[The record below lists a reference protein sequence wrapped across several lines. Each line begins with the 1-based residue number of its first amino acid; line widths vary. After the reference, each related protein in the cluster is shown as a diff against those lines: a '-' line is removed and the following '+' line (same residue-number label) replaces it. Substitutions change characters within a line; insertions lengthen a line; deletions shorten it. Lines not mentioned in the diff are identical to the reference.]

1 LKDFIVSIDLS
12 GERFKVIYRLKG
24 SEKEARS
31 KAEDICIEQT
41 IEFPAELVKGGDIR
55 DHIFGRIES
64 FQSLEPNCW
73 EAIISYAIEITG
85 FELTQLVNVMF
96 GNFSLKPGVRVE
108 RMELPGSL
116 LKYFKGPRF
125 GITGVRDLLGIPE
138 RPLFCTALKPMGL
151 SCQDL
156 AELAYQFARGGV
168 DMIKDDHGLADQPFA
183 PFKERV
189 QRCAQ
194 AVERANRETGKK
206 CLYVPNLSAPADQI
220 LEKALFAK
228 ENKVG
233 ALMVA
238 PGLVGLD
245 TMRMLADDDRIA
257 LPIISH
263 PAFQGTFTAH
273 SDNGVSH
280 YTIFGQLPRLAG
292 ADAGIFP
299 NYGGR
304 FSFSIE
310 NCQSIARAAAVPMD
324 NIKPM
329 FSAPGGGMSLERIPE
344 MIKTYG
350 RDVIF
355 LIGGALH
362 KFGPDLVENCRR
374 YMRVVASGGQGGSFR
389 ENRPPGPP
397 AKAFD

>member
-1 LKDFIVSIDLS
+1 MKDFIVSIDLS

-31 KAEDICIEQT
+31 KAGDICVEQT

-64 FQSLEPNCW
+64 FQPMGANCW
-73 EAIISYAIEITG
+73 EAVISYAIEITG

-96 GNFSLKPGVRVE
+96 GNISLKPGVRVE

-116 LKYFKGPRF
+116 LKHFKGPRF
-125 GITGVRDLLGIPE
+125 GVPGVRDILGVPG
-138 RPLFCTALKPMGL
+138 RPLLCTALKPMGL
-151 SCQDL
+151 PGKEL
-156 AELAYQFARGGV
+156 AELAYRFARGGV

-189 QRCAQ
+189 QQCAE

-206 CLYVPNLSAPADQI
+206 CLYVPNLSAPADRI
-220 LEKALFAK
+220 LEKSLFAK
-228 ENKVG
+228 KNGAG

-245 TMRMLADDDRIA
+245 TLRMLADDDRIA

-273 SDNGVSH
+273 PDNGVSH
-280 YTIFGQLPRLAG
+280 YAIFGQLPRLAG
-292 ADAGIFP
+292 ADASIFP

-310 NCQSIARAAAVPMD
+310 DCQSIARAAAVPMD
-324 NIKPM
+324 HIKPI
-329 FSAPGGGMSLERIPE
+329 FSAPGGGMNLERIPE

-362 KFGPDLVENCRR
+362 KLGPDLIKNCQR
-374 YMRVVASGGQGGSFR
+374 YMDAVSC
-389 ENRPPGPP
+389 
-397 AKAFD
+397 

>member
-1 LKDFIVSIDLS
+1 MKDFIVSIKLS
-12 GERFKVIYRLKG
+12 GERFRVIYRLKG
-24 SEKEARS
+24 REKEAHS

-41 IEFPAELVKGGDIR
+41 IEFPADLVKGGDIR
-55 DHIFGRIES
+55 EHIFGRIES
-64 FQSLEPNCW
+64 FQPIEENCW
-73 EAIISYAIEITG
+73 EVIVSYAIEITG

-108 RMELPGSL
+108 RMELPASL
-116 LKYFKGPRF
+116 LKHFKGPRF
-125 GITGVRDLLGIPE
+125 GISGVRDLLGIPE

-151 SCQDL
+151 SCKEL

-168 DMIKDDHGLADQPFA
+168 DMIKDDHGLADQPFS

-194 AVERANRETGKK
+194 AVEKANRETGKK

-228 ENKVG
+228 ENQVG
-233 ALMVA
+233 ALIVA

-257 LPIISH
+257 LPIISR

-273 SDNGVSH
+273 PDNGVSH
-280 YTIFGQLPRLAG
+280 YTIYGQLPRLAG
-292 ADAGIFP
+292 ADASIFP

-310 NCQSIARAAAVPMD
+310 DCQSIVRGAAVPMHH
-324 NIKPM
+324 IKPI

-362 KFGPDLVENCRR
+362 KLGPDLAANCRR
-374 YMRVVASGGQGGSFR
+374 YMQVVST
-389 ENRPPGPP
+389 
-397 AKAFD
+397 

>member
-1 LKDFIVSIDLS
+1 LKDFIVSIKLS

-24 SEKEARS
+24 SEREAHS
-31 KAEDICIEQT
+31 KAQDICIEQT
-41 IEFPAELVKGGDIR
+41 IEFPADLVKGGDIR

-64 FQSLEPNCW
+64 FQPIEENYW
-73 EAIISYAIEITG
+73 EVIISYAIEITG

-108 RMELPGSL
+108 RMELPVSL
-116 LKYFKGPRF
+116 LKHFKGPRF
-125 GITGVRDLLGIPE
+125 GITGLRDLLGVPE

-151 SCQDL
+151 SCKDL

-189 QRCAQ
+189 QRCAE
-194 AVERANRETGKK
+194 AVERAIRETGKK
-206 CLYVPNLSAPADQI
+206 CLYIPNLSAPADQI

-273 SDNGVSH
+273 PDNGISH
-280 YTIFGQLPRLAG
+280 YAIYGQLPRLAG
-292 ADAGIFP
+292 ADASIFP
-299 NYGGR
+299 NFGGR

-310 NCQSIARAAAVPMD
+310 DCQDIVRGATVPMHH
-324 NIKPM
+324 IKPI
-329 FSAPGGGMSLERIPE
+329 FSAPGGGMNLGRIPE

-362 KFGPDLVENCRR
+362 KLGPDLVENCRR
-374 YMRVVASGGQGGSFR
+374 YMEVVST
-389 ENRPPGPP
+389 
-397 AKAFD
+397 

>member
-1 LKDFIVSIDLS
+1 MKDFIVSIKLS

-24 SEKEARS
+24 SEREVRS

-41 IEFPAELVKGGDIR
+41 IEFPADLVKGGDIR

-64 FQSLEPNCW
+64 FRPLEANCW
-73 EAIISYAIEITG
+73 EAAISYAIEITG

-96 GNFSLKPGVRVE
+96 GNFSLKPGVRVQ
-108 RMELPGSL
+108 RMELPESL
-116 LKYFKGPRF
+116 LKHFKGPRF
-125 GITGVRDLLGIPE
+125 GIPGVRDLLGVPE

-168 DMIKDDHGLADQPFA
+168 DMIKDDHGLADQPFS
-183 PFKERV
+183 PFRERV
-189 QRCAQ
+189 QRCAE

-273 SDNGVSH
+273 PDNGVSH
-280 YTIFGQLPRLAG
+280 YIIYGQLPRLAG
-292 ADAGIFP
+292 ADASIFP

-310 NCQSIARAAAVPMD
+310 DCQNIVRGATVPMHH
-324 NIKPM
+324 IKPI
-329 FSAPGGGMSLERIPE
+329 FSAPGGGMNLERIPE

-362 KFGPDLVENCRR
+362 KLGPDLVENCRR
-374 YMRVVASGGQGGSFR
+374 YMQVVST
-389 ENRPPGPP
+389 
-397 AKAFD
+397 

>member
-24 SEKEARS
+24 SEKEAHS
-31 KAEDICIEQT
+31 KAGDICIEQT

-64 FQSLEPNCW
+64 FQSLGPDGW
-73 EAIISYAIEITG
+73 EAAISYAIEITG

-108 RMELPGSL
+108 RLELPASL

-151 SCQDL
+151 SCKEL
-156 AELAYQFARGGV
+156 AKLAYQFARGGV
-168 DMIKDDHGLADQPFA
+168 DMIKDDHGLADQPFS

-194 AVERANRETGKK
+194 AVERAIRETGKK

-228 ENKVG
+228 KNKVG

-273 SDNGVSH
+273 PDNGVSH
-280 YTIFGQLPRLAG
+280 YTIYGQLPRLAG

-310 NCQSIARAAAVPMD
+310 DCQNIVRAAAVPMD
-324 NIKPM
+324 HIKPM
-329 FSAPGGGMSLERIPE
+329 FAAPGGGMNLERIPE

-362 KFGPDLVENCRR
+362 KLGPDLAANCRR
-374 YMRVVASGGQGGSFR
+374 YMEAVSR
-389 ENRPPGPP
+389 
-397 AKAFD
+397 

>member
-1 LKDFIVSIDLS
+1 MKDFIVTIALS
-12 GERFKVIYRLKG
+12 GERFRVIYRLKG
-24 SEKEARS
+24 SEKEARA
-31 KAEDICIEQT
+31 KAEDICVEQT

-64 FQSLEPNCW
+64 FQPMGPNYW
-73 EAIISYAIEITG
+73 EAGISYAVEITG

-108 RMELPGSL
+108 RMELPVSL
-116 LKYFKGPRF
+116 LKHFKGPRF
-125 GITGVRDLLGIPE
+125 GVPGVRDLLGVQE

-151 SCQDL
+151 SCKEL
-156 AELAYQFARGGV
+156 AELAYRFARGGV

-189 QRCAQ
+189 QRCAE
-194 AVERANRETGKK
+194 AVERAIRETGKK

-220 LEKALFAK
+220 LEKAFFAK
-228 ENKVG
+228 KNGAG

-273 SDNGVSH
+273 PDNGVSH

-292 ADAGIFP
+292 ADASIFP

-310 NCQSIARAAAVPMD
+310 DCQSIVRAAAEPMHP
-324 NIKPM
+324 IKPI
-329 FSAPGGGMSLERIPE
+329 FSAPGGGMNLERIPE
-344 MIKTYG
+344 LIKTYG

-362 KFGPDLVENCRR
+362 KLGPDLVENCRR
-374 YMRVVASGGQGGSFR
+374 YMDIIASGGQGGSFR
-389 ENRPPGPP
+389 ENRPPGPST
-397 AKAFD
+397 KAFD

>member
-1 LKDFIVSIDLS
+1 LTDFIVSIKLS

-24 SEKEARS
+24 SEREAHS

-41 IEFPAELVKGGDIR
+41 IEFPADLVKGGDIR

-64 FQSLEPNCW
+64 FQPIEENCW
-73 EAIISYAIEITG
+73 EVIISYAIEITG

-108 RMELPGSL
+108 RLELPGSL

-125 GITGVRDLLGIPE
+125 GIPGVRDLLGVAE

-156 AELAYQFARGGV
+156 AELAYQFALGGV

-189 QRCAQ
+189 QLCAD
-194 AVERANRETGKK
+194 AVNRAIGETGKK

-220 LEKALFAK
+220 LENALFAK

-233 ALMVA
+233 ALMMA

-245 TMRMLADDDRIA
+245 TMRMLADDERIA

-263 PAFQGTFTAH
+263 PAFQGTFTAYP
-273 SDNGVSH
+273 DNGVSH
-280 YTIFGQLPRLAG
+280 YTIYGQLPRLAG
-292 ADAGIFP
+292 ADASIFP

-310 NCQSIARAAAVPMD
+310 DCQDIVRGATVPMD
-324 NIKPM
+324 HIKPI
-329 FSAPGGGMSLERIPE
+329 FSAPGGGMNLERIPE

-350 RDVIF
+350 PDVIF

-362 KFGPDLVENCRR
+362 KLGPDLVENCRR
-374 YMRVVASGGQGGSFR
+374 YMEVIASGGQGGSF
-389 ENRPPGPP
+389 
-397 AKAFD
+397 

>member
-1 LKDFIVSIDLS
+1 MKDFIVSINLS
-12 GERFKVIYRLKG
+12 GERFQVIYRLKG

-41 IEFPAELVKGGDIR
+41 IEFPADLVKGGDIR

-64 FQSLEPNCW
+64 FQPLEANCW
-73 EAIISYAIEITG
+73 EAVISYAIEITG
-85 FELTQLVNVMF
+85 FELTQLVNAMF

-108 RMELPGSL
+108 RLELPGSL
-116 LKYFKGPRF
+116 LKHFKGPRF
-125 GITGVRDLLGIPE
+125 GITGVRDLLGVPE

-156 AELAYQFARGGV
+156 AELAYQFALGGV
-168 DMIKDDHGLADQPFA
+168 DMIKDDHGLADQPFS

-189 QRCAQ
+189 QRCAE
-194 AVERANRETGKK
+194 AVERAIRETGKK

-220 LEKALFAK
+220 LDKALLAK
-228 ENKVG
+228 ENNVG

-273 SDNGVSH
+273 PDNGVSH

-292 ADAGIFP
+292 ADASIFP

-310 NCQSIARAAAVPMD
+310 ECQSIVRGATVQMHH
-324 NIKPM
+324 IKPI
-329 FSAPGGGMSLERIPE
+329 FSAPGGGMNLERIPE

-362 KFGPDLVENCRR
+362 KLGPDLIENCRR
-374 YMRVVASGGQGGSFR
+374 YMEVVSV
-389 ENRPPGPP
+389 
-397 AKAFD
+397 

>member
-1 LKDFIVSIDLS
+1 MTDFIVSIKLS

-24 SEKEARS
+24 SEREAHS

-41 IEFPAELVKGGDIR
+41 IEFPADLVKGGDIR

-64 FQSLEPNCW
+64 FQPIEENCW
-73 EAIISYAIEITG
+73 EVIISYAIEITG

-108 RMELPGSL
+108 RLELPGSL

-125 GITGVRDLLGIPE
+125 GIPGVRDLLGVAE

-156 AELAYQFARGGV
+156 AELAYQFALGGV

-189 QRCAQ
+189 QLCAD
-194 AVERANRETGKK
+194 AVNRAIGETGKK

-220 LEKALFAK
+220 LENALFAK

-233 ALMVA
+233 ALMMA

-245 TMRMLADDDRIA
+245 TMRMLADDERIA

-263 PAFQGTFTAH
+263 PAFQGTFTAYP
-273 SDNGVSH
+273 DNGVSH
-280 YTIFGQLPRLAG
+280 YTIYGQLPRLAG
-292 ADAGIFP
+292 ADASIFP

-310 NCQSIARAAAVPMD
+310 DCQDIVRGATVPMD
-324 NIKPM
+324 HIKPI
-329 FSAPGGGMSLERIPE
+329 FSAPGGGMNLERIPE

-350 RDVIF
+350 PDVIF

-362 KFGPDLVENCRR
+362 KLGPDLVENCRR
-374 YMRVVASGGQGGSFR
+374 YMEVIASGGQGGSF
-389 ENRPPGPP
+389 
-397 AKAFD
+397 